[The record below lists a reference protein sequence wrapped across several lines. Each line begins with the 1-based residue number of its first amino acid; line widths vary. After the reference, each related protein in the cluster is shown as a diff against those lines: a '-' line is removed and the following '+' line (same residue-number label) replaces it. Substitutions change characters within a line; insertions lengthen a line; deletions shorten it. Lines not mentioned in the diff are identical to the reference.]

1 MPITTAIIIIT
12 NTKAPIANAPANV
25 YRTDPTVFI
34 AVVVIEVISVPV
46 VTVVYV
52 VFISCIWEN

>member
-46 VTVVYV
+46 VTVVYA
-52 VFISCIWEN
+52 VFISCN